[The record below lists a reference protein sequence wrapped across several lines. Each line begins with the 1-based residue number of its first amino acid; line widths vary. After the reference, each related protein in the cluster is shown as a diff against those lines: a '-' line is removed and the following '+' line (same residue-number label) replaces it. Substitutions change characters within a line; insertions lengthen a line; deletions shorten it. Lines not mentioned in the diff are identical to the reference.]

1 MAIKYLYPIPAPI
14 YVPPQLPPGFELTKE
29 LQAQLEASATS
40 FEQVVRELGHHQIFA
55 RTKGQEQWDAVL
67 LALDE
72 RRGRREADPEAPDYL
87 AITGAALDVLKVCV
101 NEPVFFFNVDGQTCW
116 QRSLP
121 WLASQVRAYRPFLD
135 LITKGAKDKKPEP
148 VKKPEAAAPEPDA
161 VPEAVVQDALR
172 AVP

>member
-1 MAIKYLYPIPAPI
+1 MAIRYLYPIPAPI
-14 YVPPQLPPGFELTKE
+14 YVPPRLPEGFVLTDELK
-29 LQAQLEASATS
+29 AQLEASAAD
-40 FEQVVRELGHHQIFA
+40 FEQIVLALGHHQIFA

-67 LALDE
+67 LALDA
-72 RRGRREADPEAPDYL
+72 RRNRRNDPSEIDYF
-87 AITGAALDVLKVCV
+87 AITDAALAVLKVCI

-121 WLASQVRAYRPFLD
+121 WLAEQVRAYRPFFD

-148 VKKPEAAAPEPDA
+148 VKKPEAATPEPVAD
-161 VPEAVVQDALR
+161 PVVQDALR

>member
-14 YVPPQLPPGFELTKE
+14 YVPPELPPGFVIDAE
-29 LQAQLEASATS
+29 LQARLEATAVS
-40 FEQVVRELGHHQIFA
+40 FEQVVRALGHHQIFA

-72 RRGRREADPEAPDYL
+72 RGGRREADPEAPDYF
-87 AITGAALDVLKVCV
+87 AITGAALEVLKTCV
-101 NEPVFFFNVDGQTCW
+101 NEPMFYFLVDGQPSW

-121 WLASQVRAYRPFLD
+121 WLADQVRAYRPFLD
-135 LITKGAKDKKPEP
+135 LILRGAKDKKPEP
-148 VKKPEAAAPEPDA
+148 VKKPEAAAPEPVAD
-161 VPEAVVQDALR
+161 PVVQDALR